1 LILSDLGPRE
11 AQMLEFIEQHAS
23 RMHQLLGALQQ
34 YIYATESGQAERTSV
49 DCNAAVKTALA
60 SLQSLIEENEAS
72 IECKN
77 LPTIHSIEVLLVQL
91 FQNLIGNGIKYRST
105 ESPRIRIFAQRVD
118 GGWTFTVQDNGI
130 GIDPKYF
137 DYIFGVFRR
146 LHGIQ
151 YSGTGIGLAI
161 CRAAVE
167 RLGGRIWVESSVGA
181 GSCFHF
187 FLPTGSP
194 E

>member
-1 LILSDLGPRE
+1 
-11 AQMLEFIEQHAS
+11 MLEFIEQHAT

-34 YIYATESGQAERTSV
+34 YIHATESGQAEWISV
-49 DCNAAVKTALA
+49 DCNAVAKTALA
-60 SLQSLIEENEAS
+60 SLQGMIEESGSS
-72 IECKN
+72 IVCED
-77 LPTIHSIEVLLVQL
+77 LPTIWSIELLLVQL
-91 FQNLIGNGIKYRST
+91 FQNLIGNGIKYRSA
-105 ESPRIRIFAQRVD
+105 EPPRIRIFAQ
-118 GGWTFTVQDNGI
+118 GSEAGWTFTVQDNGI

-167 RLGGRIWVESSVGA
+167 RLGGRIWVESKIGA

-187 FLPTGSP
+187 FLPKRSRH
-194 E
+194 ED